1 MASNDIK
8 RKLTAILA
16 ADVVGYS
23 RLVGADEEDT
33 LSRLRA
39 LRGALIDPTVIRHNG
54 RIVKSTGDG
63 AIVEFRSIVDATRCA
78 LEMQNDMAAHNA
90 ELPAERR
97 MEFRIGVHIG
107 DVVEEADGDL
117 MGDGVNVASRLEGVA
132 KPGGVC
138 LSEDAYRL
146 VKAKLDLKAED
157 LGPIKLKN
165 IAEPMRAFLVGAGE
179 TNAKP
184 SGATSTAPALPE
196 RPSIAVLPFQNMSGD
211 PEQEYFADGM
221 VEDIITGLSRIKWLF
236 VIARNSSFIYKGKA
250 VDVRQ
255 AGRELGV
262 RYVLEGSVRKAGNRV
277 RITGQLIEA
286 ETGTHLW
293 ADRYDGA
300 LEDVFDL
307 QDQITDRVVG
317 VVEPSLRQSEIERSR
332 RKRPD
337 SLDAYDLYLRA
348 LAHVTLLHPAEVRT
362 AKALLE
368 EALKLDPNYAAAHA
382 LVARCHEMGYM
393 AGGFDEAEK
402 AAALRHSHAVIAAGA
417 DDPTALTIAAA
428 VIAQLERDF
437 ETASRALDRALS
449 LNPSSATA
457 HFFGAR
463 ICACRG
469 DTAGATAHAQRAL
482 RLSPFDRM
490 AYESYGTLGVVA
502 FYQDRYDDAAA
513 HFAQA
518 AQIVG
523 FSSFYIA
530 QAIALA
536 LAGRMDESGSALARG
551 LALEP
556 NFRLRLFAEFGL
568 EQSVVD
574 KIVAGGRLLGLP
586 E

>member
-1 MASNDIK
+1 
-8 RKLTAILA
+8 
-16 ADVVGYS
+16 
-23 RLVGADEEDT
+23 
-33 LSRLRA
+33 
-39 LRGALIDPTVIRHNG
+39 
-54 RIVKSTGDG
+54 
-63 AIVEFRSIVDATRCA
+63 
-78 LEMQNDMAAHNA
+78 
-90 ELPAERR
+90 
-97 MEFRIGVHIG
+97 
-107 DVVEEADGDL
+107 
-117 MGDGVNVASRLEGVA
+117 
-132 KPGGVC
+132 
-138 LSEDAYRL
+138 
-146 VKAKLDLKAED
+146 
-157 LGPIKLKN
+157 
-165 IAEPMRAFLVGAGE
+165 
-179 TNAKP
+179 
-184 SGATSTAPALPE
+184 
-196 RPSIAVLPFQNMSGD
+196 
-211 PEQEYFADGM
+211 
-221 VEDIITGLSRIKWLF
+221 
-236 VIARNSSFIYKGKA
+236 
-250 VDVRQ
+250 
-255 AGRELGV
+255 
-262 RYVLEGSVRKAGNRV
+262 
-277 RITGQLIEA
+277 
-286 ETGTHLW
+286 
-293 ADRYDGA
+293 
-300 LEDVFDL
+300 
-307 QDQITDRVVG
+307 
-317 VVEPSLRQSEIERSR
+317 
-332 RKRPD
+332 
-337 SLDAYDLYLRA
+337 
-348 LAHVTLLHPAEVRT
+348 
-362 AKALLE
+362 
-368 EALKLDPNYAAAHA
+368 
-382 LVARCHEMGYM
+382 
-393 AGGFDEAEK
+393 
-402 AAALRHSHAVIAAGA
+402 VIAAGA